1 MTTNHAETLVDT
13 IFETSFKNNISC
25 TVDIYLEYP
34 DQFPFLWC
42 KTSTLTWDASL
53 LRFLDHTQLNTH
65 THTRTHAKSR
75 TLSRTSPKE

>member
-1 MTTNHAETLVDT
+1 MTTNHAETVVDT
-13 IFETSFKNNISC
+13 IFETSFKKNISC

-53 LRFLDHTQLNTH
+53 LRFLDYTQLD
-65 THTRTHAKSR
+65 THTRTYAKARTFSR
-75 TLSRTSPKE
+75 SPPNE